1 MKLLL
6 RKAVDY
12 LNAHYVEDVTL
23 NQVAEHIY
31 VSSFYISRMFK
42 KELGINFVDYLNELR
57 INKAKELL
65 MDARFKTYEVAEA
78 VGIPNAHYFSKLF
91 RKYAGMTASE
101 YKQTVK

>member
-1 MKLLL
+1 
-6 RKAVDY
+6 
-12 LNAHYVEDVTL
+12 
-23 NQVAEHIY
+23 
-31 VSSFYISRMFK
+31 
-42 KELGINFVDYLNELR
+42 VDYLNELR